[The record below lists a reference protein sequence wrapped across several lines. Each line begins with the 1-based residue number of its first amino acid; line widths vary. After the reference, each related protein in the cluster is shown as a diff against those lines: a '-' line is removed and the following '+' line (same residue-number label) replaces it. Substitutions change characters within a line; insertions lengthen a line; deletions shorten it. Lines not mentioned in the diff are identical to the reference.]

1 MFKLEKSFVVWR
13 IKTLKTCKLLEDKNV
28 LNVQNVCDA
37 RLRRRRHH
45 YADASRGM
53 RTCISLSLV
62 SLCLSVCLSV
72 CRTILLAAE
81 ILKRTHQEAANAASG
96 CPTYEGRY
104 TFFILWRYTFECFE
118 KKYFNF
124 LRLCLCGTTPVV
136 KLLQLWCL
144 ILRWGRNA
152 ACLNSTLLYY
162 YPPCIQMSVWG
173 TSVQIILQS
182 LLLRNCFKVSTIV
195 LLLLIL
201 LKKPIFITNC
211 NVCYSDLY

>member
-1 MFKLEKSFVVWR
+1 MHQSQSS
-13 IKTLKTCKLLEDKNV
+13 IT
-28 LNVQNVCDA
+28 
-37 RLRRRRHH
+37 
-45 YADASRGM
+45 
-53 RTCISLSLV
+53 
-62 SLCLSVCLSV
+62 LSVCLSV
-72 CRTILLAAE
+72 CLSHDPISSWDTQTNSPGGSQRGQRMSDVRGQI
-81 ILKRTHQEAANAASG
+81 H
-96 CPTYEGRY
+96 
-104 TFFILWRYTFECFE
+104 FFYFVTLYIRMFW

-152 ACLNSTLLYY
+152 ACLNSTLLHY